1 MYPVRPILCGEIN
14 ESGGV
19 SMSMIELALNDVA
32 CSSCLGK
39 IKKGIKRHR
48 GIEKVSILSGSG
60 KISINYN
67 EDIIQLEEIN
77 QTVFKLATRTFD

>member
-1 MYPVRPILCGEIN
+1 
-14 ESGGV
+14 
-19 SMSMIELALNDVA
+19 MSMIEMALNDVA

-77 QTVFKLATRTFD
+77 RTVYKLTTRTFD

>member
-1 MYPVRPILCGEIN
+1 
-14 ESGGV
+14 
-19 SMSMIELALNDVA
+19 MSMMEVALNDVA

-48 GIEKVSILSGSG
+48 GIEKVSILTGSG

-67 EDIIQLEEIN
+67 EDIIQSEEIN
-77 QTVFKLATRTFD
+77 RTVYKLATRTFD